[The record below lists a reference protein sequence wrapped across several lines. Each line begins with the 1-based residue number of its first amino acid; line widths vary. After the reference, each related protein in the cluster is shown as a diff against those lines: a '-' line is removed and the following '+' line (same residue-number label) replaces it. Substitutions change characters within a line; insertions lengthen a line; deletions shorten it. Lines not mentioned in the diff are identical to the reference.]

1 MNRASGNVN
10 PEDRLFHL
18 ILALLSTS
26 FGLTKNQILH
36 SVRGYREDTEAG
48 VVRESL
54 ERRFERDKDALRD
67 LGIPL
72 EVTIPAADDGNNKN
86 SLYRIPKGDY
96 DLPEDIEF
104 TPRDVALLNLSA
116 ALWREGSLSHEARI
130 AQVKLASFGVTMTE
144 SLVGYAPIIS
154 TRDPALAR
162 VRDAIEANVTIG
174 FEYLKPGDSHATSR
188 VVSPW
193 ALVNHEGRWHLHA
206 HETSSDKAKTFL
218 LRRIV
223 SPVTLLTTPAAPASE
238 DVAQRAIEGLEEV
251 YQRQVATLVV
261 VAPSDAWSILCA
273 KRNTQASGDT
283 LEVHYTDLDIF
294 ANELAAL
301 GNDVVVHSPAAL
313 VDAVVANLRMLVDH
327 HGG

>member
-1 MNRASGNVN
+1 VNRASGNVN

-26 FGLTKNQILH
+26 FGLTKNQILQ

-162 VRDAIEANVTIG
+162 VRDAIEANVTIR
-174 FEYLKPGDSHATSR
+174 FEYLKPGDSQATSR

-193 ALVNHEGRWHLHA
+193 ALVNHEGRWHLYA
-206 HETSSDKAKTFL
+206 HENSSDKPKTFL

-223 SPVTLLTTPAAPASE
+223 SPVTLLTTPAAPASD